1 MDGALTVNGPWTLD
15 AANASTL
22 GGGTATVA
30 FGPNALLT
38 LANAS
43 GLSRAQVY
51 TIATTAATYSAPP
64 ALDADALAA
73 HWRVRVSSDGKS
85 LELYNASGM
94 TIILR

>member
-1 MDGALTVNGPWTLD
+1 
-15 AANASTL
+15 L

-85 LELYNASGM
+85 LELFNASGM